1 MLPWL
6 IQGFY
11 FFTVV
16 MLRNGNVVFLTHTL
30 YLWCKLRVKYKSKD
44 FSYEIIDIKNRI
56 IFNSI
61 MVCTITIP
69 VILILYVTILLLYY
83 FVNSINVLLQLDFNK
98 LIISFSSMI
107 ILILFFSILFL
118 ILFEKILSIIK
129 LSFSEYDR
137 ICLEFNIKNEKIIM
151 KNVMKIICILY
162 ILFIHV
168 FLFTIIMY

>member
-1 MLPWL
+1 MNENNVIICFLISVLML
-6 IQGFY
+6 
-11 FFTVV
+11 
-16 MLRNGNVVFLTHTL
+16 FLFIIFCKLYL